1 MIAAAPPRL
10 RVPMVRPAGATV
22 ARGVADLRAEPDDGA
37 DLVDQAQ
44 YGERLTLLGAR
55 PGWSYVQGPDHYC
68 GWIRDEHLIAAD
80 LDAAR
85 ILVAVPLAEIRD
97 APDPSGRCVDT
108 LPVGSPVAVRGAPRR
123 GWLPVRVRDGVAWIA
138 AADTAA
144 ESDLPS
150 RPPSADDLLATARTF
165 LGAPYL
171 WGGTTSAG
179 IDCSG
184 LVQQVYRLNG
194 VALDRDA
201 DQQSLEGRPVDLPA
215 PGDLLFFGAERVTH
229 VAIAAGGR
237 SFIHAPMRGGAVEV
251 GSLDSRGDPR
261 SIRRYLAG

>member
-1 MIAAAPPRL
+1 
-10 RVPMVRPAGATV
+10 MVRPAHAVV
-22 ARGVADLRAEPDDGA
+22 ACGVADLRAEPEQEA
-37 DLVDQAQ
+37 ELVDQAQ
-44 YGERLTLLGAR
+44 YGERVTLLGAR
-55 PGWSYVQGPDHYC
+55 PGWAYVQGPDHYF
-68 GWIRDEHLIAAD
+68 GWIRDEHLMAAEV
-80 LDAAR
+80 DALR

-97 APDPSGRCVDT
+97 APDPFGRCVDT
-108 LPVGSPVAVRGAPRR
+108 LPVGSPVAVRGAPRP
-123 GWLPVRVRDGVAWIA
+123 GWLPLRVPDGVAWIA
-138 AADTAA
+138 QGDTAT
-144 ESDLPS
+144 ESDLPA
-150 RPPSADDLLATARTF
+150 RPPSADDLLATARSF

-229 VAIAAGGR
+229 VAIATGGR

-251 GSLDSRGDPR
+251 SSLDSRGDPR
-261 SIRRYLAG
+261 AIRRYLAE